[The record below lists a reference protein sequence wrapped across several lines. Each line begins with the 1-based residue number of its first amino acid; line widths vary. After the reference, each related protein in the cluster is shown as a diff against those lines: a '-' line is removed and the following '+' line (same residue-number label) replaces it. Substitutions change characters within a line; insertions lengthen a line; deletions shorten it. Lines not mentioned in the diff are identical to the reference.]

1 LPKGPIDSAF
11 MDLVEEEIEAVLASS
26 KETDL
31 EELGDIVL

>member
-1 LPKGPIDSAF
+1 
-11 MDLVEEEIEAVLASS
+11 MDLVEEEIEAVLGSS